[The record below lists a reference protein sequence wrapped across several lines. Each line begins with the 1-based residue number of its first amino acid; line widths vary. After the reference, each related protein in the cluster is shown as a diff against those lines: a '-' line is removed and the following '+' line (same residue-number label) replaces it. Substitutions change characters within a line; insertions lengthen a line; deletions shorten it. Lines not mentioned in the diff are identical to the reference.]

1 MDFIDLIPSMLIM
14 LGLISLLIIAHEYG
28 HFWVARKCGVKVERF
43 GFGLPFGPTLWSK
56 KIGDVEYCIHLLLLG
71 GYVAFPDDSPDSD
84 VPADSKERF
93 ENQSVLNRAYIAIAG
108 VTVNAIMAW
117 VIMAFVIGFWGIPDD
132 RKAHVAIKQI
142 MVSDGPAAKAGLQP
156 GDLIMGV
163 DGKPLDYK
171 KRVDERWADISNSI
185 YCHANKPL
193 KLDVRRD
200 GQPLDITVTPNE
212 KGKVGIMFGL
222 LRHFEKVD
230 SPVVIATESFTFL
243 SDFVYKN
250 FEAIGNLFKK
260 FDSQQLGGPIR
271 IVYEGAKM
279 EHIGGFQESLIL
291 AAAISIILAVMN
303 LLPIPALDGGH
314 LLFLAIEAIKG
325 SPVKK
330 EIQEKVMQ
338 GGFLVLMSMMVFVFF
353 NDINNMFL
361 GGGQPSKEP
370 PKAPPPIKCP
380 VYPTS

>member
-1 MDFIDLIPSMLIM
+1 
-14 LGLISLLIIAHEYG
+14 
-28 HFWVARKCGVKVERF
+28 
-43 GFGLPFGPTLWSK
+43 
-56 KIGDVEYCIHLLLLG
+56 
-71 GYVAFPDDSPDSD
+71 
-84 VPADSKERF
+84 
-93 ENQSVLNRAYIAIAG
+93 
-108 VTVNAIMAW
+108 
-117 VIMAFVIGFWGIPDD
+117 
-132 RKAHVAIKQI
+132 
-142 MVSDGPAAKAGLQP
+142 
-156 GDLIMGV
+156 
-163 DGKPLDYK
+163 
-171 KRVDERWADISNSI
+171 
-185 YCHANKPL
+185 
-193 KLDVRRD
+193 
-200 GQPLDITVTPNE
+200 
-212 KGKVGIMFGL
+212 
-222 LRHFEKVD
+222 
-230 SPVVIATESFTFL
+230 
-243 SDFVYKN
+243 
-250 FEAIGNLFKK
+250 
-260 FDSQQLGGPIR
+260 
-271 IVYEGAKM
+271 M